1 MTPAG
6 FPHSD
11 ISDSCACT
19 RLVGAFRSVPRPS
32 SALDAK
38 ASTVCPY
45 LRYTCDTETSTLLLA
60 CLRSRACSVCV
71 LLALRLFSV
80 CCVYVVVK
88 LLHPAKARWLV
99 VEAHPPAADANLLV
113 RPTRQRIIPPDPG
126 TKTARHKLR
135 AVDIQASE
143 CVA

>member
-1 MTPAG
+1 MTRAG

-45 LRYTCDTETSTLLLA
+45 LLYTCDTETRILL
-60 CLRSRACSVCV
+60 RFPFGVCV
-71 LLALRLFSV
+71 WCYSLLRLFLDV
-80 CCVYVVVK
+80 VNYVVVK
-88 LLHPAKARWLV
+88 LHPRPVGRWALHVEDLLRRLPSTLV
-99 VEAHPPAADANLLV
+99 D
-113 RPTRQRIIPPDPG
+113 
-126 TKTARHKLR
+126 LR
-135 AVDIQASE
+135 RRLRSLT
-143 CVA
+143 C